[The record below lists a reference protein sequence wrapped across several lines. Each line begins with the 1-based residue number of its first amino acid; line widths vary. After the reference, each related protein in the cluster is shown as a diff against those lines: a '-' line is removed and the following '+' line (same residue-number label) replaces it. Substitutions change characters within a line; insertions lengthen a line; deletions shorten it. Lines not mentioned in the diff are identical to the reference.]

1 MNKIKYVLSI
11 LAVLALV
18 SCAKDEP
25 TRLTDV
31 TGLIPDLDFTLI
43 DENNKTATAN
53 DFLGYSVALFFGF
66 TNCPDIFTVFP
77 IISKLFLTRLGF
89 PMLSNQI
96 FIKK

>member
-66 TNCPDIFTVFP
+66 TNCPEICP
-77 IISKLFLTRLGF
+77 RQCISYLLC
-89 PMLSNQI
+89 
-96 FIKK
+96 

>member
-53 DFLGYSVALFFGF
+53 DFLGYSVALFLALLIVLKYAQRQ
-66 TNCPDIFTVFP
+66 C
-77 IISKLFLTRLGF
+77 ISYLLY
-89 PMLSNQI
+89 
-96 FIKK
+96 